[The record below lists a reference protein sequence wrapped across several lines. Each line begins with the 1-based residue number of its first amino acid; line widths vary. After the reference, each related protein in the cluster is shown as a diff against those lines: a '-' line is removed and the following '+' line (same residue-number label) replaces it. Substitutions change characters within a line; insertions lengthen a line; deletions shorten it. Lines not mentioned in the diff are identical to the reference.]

1 MFGIKLKEARIA
13 KGLKQSELGA
23 LLGLKNTTVSNWEKG
38 VSNPDVEI
46 VAKLCSILDVPAS
59 YFFDNMASEE
69 ILSFAEKKLIKK
81 YRTLD
86 EYGIDLVDTVLDKE
100 YNRCIKEPETAY
112 VLKPSYQASLSA
124 GTGIYVFDD
133 IPTEQIEV
141 PAEYKD
147 IDFVIGVNGNSMEPT
162 FSDGDKVMIKKQHIN
177 IGEIGA
183 FMIDGEAY
191 IKELGN
197 DCLISHNKDYQD
209 IQFKGGMRIDCI
221 GKVVG
226 KLKKVI
232 KDFDWED

>member
-1 MFGIKLKEARIA
+1 MFGIKLKEVRIA

-69 ILSFAEKKLIKK
+69 ILSFAEKNLIKK

-86 EYGIDLVDTVLDKE
+86 KHGIDLVDTVLDKE
-100 YNRCIKEPETAY
+100 YNRCIKESETIY

-124 GTGIYVFDD
+124 GTGMYVFDD

-141 PAEYKD
+141 PVEYKD
-147 IDFVIGVNGNSMEPT
+147 IDFVISVSGNSMEPT
-162 FSDGDKVMIKKQHIN
+162 FSNGDKVMIKKKHIN

-209 IQFKGGMRIDCI
+209 IQFQDGMRIDCI

-226 KLKKVI
+226 KL
-232 KDFDWED
+232 

>member
-1 MFGIKLKEARIA
+1 MAFNDRLKEARINA
-13 KGLKQSELGA
+13 GLTQEQLAEKLGMGKSTIAGYEKGNREPNMLTVKGLMNVLKVDANFLWQDEMNDSLELV
-23 LLGLKNTTVSNWEKG
+23 VS
-38 VSNPDVEI
+38 
-46 VAKLCSILDVPAS
+46 S
-59 YFFDNMASEE
+59 YEWN
-69 ILSFAEKKLIKK
+69 IIKK

-100 YNRCIKEPETAY
+100 YNRCIKEPETTY

-124 GTGIYVFDD
+124 GTGMYVFDD

-162 FSDGDKVMIKKQHIN
+162 FSNGDKVMIKKQHIN

-209 IQFKGGMRIDCI
+209 IQFKDGMRIDCI

-226 KLKKVI
+226 KLKKV
-232 KDFDWED
+232 D